1 MEILMKKFCFI
12 PLLTLMLIPCSATSQ
27 ETEISRFTLSVT
39 PKILISGLPADL
51 IFQWR
56 NPQGDPDSSFTGWA
70 TVEGLSRT
78 RQDTSIFFQHGS
90 AILEQGSPCSSQIR
104 VYMNSTGYTVSLIR
118 VPGWLSLM
126 PPVVAILLAI
136 VFRQVLIALFSGI
149 WLGAFIMQGY
159 SPWGG
164 LARVLNHYIIEAVA
178 NPDHAAIILF
188 SMTLGGMVGI
198 ITRSGGTHG
207 IIRKLSGWA
216 DHPKRGQI
224 AAWAMGLLIFFDDYA
239 NTLIVGNTFRPV
251 TDRLRISREKLS
263 YIVDSTAAPVVSIA
277 MFSTWI
283 GFELGLLQNAFENLG
298 LEQNVYWFFLSTLPF
313 RFYSILTILFVFSIA
328 LTGRDFGPMLSAEQR
343 ARSTGQVLRPGSNPL
358 QDTPLDAFSGISVN
372 RQHARNALFPIL
384 AVILTTLLVLY
395 FSGQE
400 TLTQSGKE
408 GFSIRQIFGAA
419 NPFQALLWAGF
430 MGSVAAGFLALI
442 QRLLTVRQIMD
453 AWVEGVKSMVL
464 AMIVIVF
471 AWSIGEVCKDLRTAE
486 VVVLKTRSFLSPH
499 WMPVLTFIIAALISF
514 ATGTSW
520 GAMAILIPVIT
531 PLAWIA
537 AETMAV
543 HEQSVTIFTS
553 TLASVLSGS
562 IWGDH
567 CSPIS
572 DTTIMSSMAS
582 GADHIDHVRTQLPYA
597 IVIGILSIVT
607 GYFPAGFG
615 WHPLISLIAGCL
627 MIAAIMK
634 WVARPV
640 GAAPVR

>member
-1 MEILMKKFCFI
+1 METQMKNFRFI
-12 PLLTLMLIPCSATSQ
+12 PLLALILAPCLA
-27 ETEISRFTLSVT
+27 ISGKADASRTALSVT
-39 PKILISGLPADL
+39 PRILVSDLPTDL
-51 IFQWR
+51 VFQWLDYDG
-56 NPQGDPDSSFTGWA
+56 QPDSSFSGWV
-70 TVEGLSRT
+70 TLKRLSTT
-78 RQDTSIFFQHGS
+78 RQDTAIFFHHGFAVLKQAAPDS
-90 AILEQGSPCSSQIR
+90 ADIQADF
-104 VYMNSTGYTVSLIR
+104 NATHYTVSIIR
-118 VPGWLSLM
+118 IPNWLSLM
-126 PPVVAILLAI
+126 PPVIAILLAI
-136 VFRQVLIALFSGI
+136 LFRQVLIALFSGI
-149 WLGAFIMQGY
+149 WLGAFILLGY

-164 LARVLNHYIIEAVA
+164 LARVLNHYLIDAVA
-178 NPDHAAIILF
+178 HPDHAAIILF

-198 ITRSGGTHG
+198 ITRSGGTQG
-207 IIRKLSGWA
+207 IIRKLAGWA

-224 AAWAMGLLIFFDDYA
+224 AAWALGLLIFFDDYA

-251 TDRLRISREKLS
+251 TDRLGISREKLS

-277 MFSTWI
+277 VFSTWI
-283 GFELGLLQNAFENLG
+283 GFELGLLHNTFENLG
-298 LEQNVYWFFLSTLPF
+298 LEQNVYWFFISTLPF
-313 RFYSILTILFVFSIA
+313 RFYSILTILFVLGIA
-328 LTGRDFGPMLSAEQR
+328 VTGRDFGPMLSAERR
-343 ARSTGQVLRPGSNPL
+343 ARLTGQVLRPGSNPL
-358 QDTPLDAFSGISVN
+358 QDTPLDTLTSIPEN

-384 AVILTTLLVLY
+384 VVILTTLLALY
-395 FSGQE
+395 FSGQDLLNQIQKTE
-400 TLTQSGKE
+400 N
-408 GFSIRQIFGAA
+408 SIRQIFGAA

-430 MGSVAAGFLALI
+430 MGSLTAGFLALI
-442 QRLLTVRQIMD
+442 QRLLSIRQIMD

-499 WMPVLTFIIAALISF
+499 WMPALTFLIAAVISF

-537 AETMAV
+537 AGTSAFDGSSM
-543 HEQSVTIFTS
+543 TIFTS

-597 IVIGILSIVT
+597 IAIGAVSVIT
-607 GYFPAGFG
+607 GYLPAGFG
-615 WHPLISLIAGCL
+615 CPPLLSLIAGCL
-627 MIAAIMK
+627 CIIMLLK

-640 GAAPVR
+640 GMTS

>member
-1 MEILMKKFCFI
+1 MEIRMKQLRFI
-12 PLLTLMLIPCSATSQ
+12 SLLVLILVPCLV
-27 ETEISRFTLSVT
+27 ISREVETSRITLSVT
-39 PKILISGLPADL
+39 PRIVVSDLPTDL
-51 IFQWR
+51 VFKWLDEHEQ
-56 NPQGDPDSSFTGWA
+56 PDSSFSGWV
-70 TVEGLSRT
+70 TLQRLSST
-78 RQDTSIFFQHGS
+78 RQDTAIFFHQGS
-90 AILEQGSPCSSQIR
+90 AVLKQALPDSAGIHVHYER
-104 VYMNSTGYTVSLIR
+104 AHYTVTLIR
-118 VPGWLSLM
+118 IPNWLSLM
-126 PPVVAILLAI
+126 PPVIAILLAI
-136 VFRQVLIALFSGI
+136 LFRQVLIALFSGI
-149 WLGAFIMQGY
+149 WLGAFIMLGY

-164 LARVLNHYIIEAVA
+164 LARVLNHYLIEAVA
-178 NPDHAAIILF
+178 HPDHAAIILF

-198 ITRSGGTHG
+198 ITRSGGTQG
-207 IIRKLSGWA
+207 IIRKLAGWA

-251 TDRLRISREKLS
+251 TDRLGISREKLS

-277 MFSTWI
+277 VFSTWI
-283 GFELGLLQNAFENLG
+283 GFELGLLQNTFENLG
-298 LEQNVYWFFLSTLPF
+298 LVQNVYWFFISTLPF
-313 RFYSILTILFVFSIA
+313 RFYSILTILFVLGIA
-328 LTGRDFGPMLSAEQR
+328 MTGRDFGPMLSAERR
-343 ARSTGQVLRPGSNPL
+343 ARLTGQVLRPGSNPL
-358 QDTPLDAFSGISVN
+358 QDTPLATLTSIPDN
-372 RQHARNALFPIL
+372 RQRARNALFPIL
-384 AVILTTLLVLY
+384 VVILTTLLALY
-395 FSGQE
+395 FSGQDSLNQLDKAK
-400 TLTQSGKE
+400 T
-408 GFSIRQIFGAA
+408 SIRQIFGAS

-430 MGSVAAGFLALI
+430 MGSLTAGFLALI
-442 QRLLTVRQIMD
+442 QRLLSIRQIMD

-486 VVVLKTRSFLSPH
+486 VVVLKTSPFLSPH
-499 WMPVLTFIIAALISF
+499 WMPALTFLIAALISF

-537 AETMAV
+537 AGATAS
-543 HEQSVTIFTS
+543 HEASMTIFTS

-597 IVIGILSIVT
+597 LVIGIVSIIT
-607 GYFPAGFG
+607 GYLPAGFG
-615 WHPLISLIAGCL
+615 WHPLLSLITGCL
-627 MIAAIMK
+627 CIGLLLK

-640 GAAPVR
+640 GITGKP